1 MGGKSILVFILVK
14 YSQFL
19 YENIRLTSAAGTVTK
34 GRDINTQGMF
44 PIRGKIP
51 NAFRTP
57 RNAFLA
63 NAEVQGIIKIVTGQ
77 DAARFNRNF
86 DPNKDV
92 EWEKIIFM
100 ADADIDGYHIASLL
114 LRFFILYMPQ
124 LIQAG
129 KVYKAVP
136 PLYSIPKKGGEEYFT
151 RNIDFVK
158 YIQKSYLTNNKVTT
172 LNGKSQLS
180 GKDATLFFMNNEDYI
195 YWLERLANTYSV
207 EPKLVEMALFHYIRG
222 DKLSDIQKDLKKMY
236 RFMDVK
242 KVGNIIVYS
251 GTIKESVF
259 LPIHEQMLKD
269 SAEMIKIINKNK
281 EWYYKINGEIG
292 TIYDIMEGFEKTQ
305 PSHLQRYKGLGEMDE
320 DQLAESTLLPDITI
334 PLKVDDGKRTRNVTG
349 NRTLI
354 RYTLED
360 AKEEIELIRKY
371 ESDYSQLFKFVGN
384 VSRQDLID

>member
-1 MGGKSILVFILVK
+1 MTLVK

-19 YENIRLTSAAGTVTK
+19 YENIRLTA
-34 GRDINTQGMF
+34 
-44 PIRGKIP
+44 
-51 NAFRTP
+51 
-57 RNAFLA
+57 
-63 NAEVQGIIKIVTGQ
+63 
-77 DAARFNRNF
+77 
-86 DPNKDV
+86 DV
-92 EWEKIIFM
+92 
-100 ADADIDGYHIASLL
+100 DGSHIASLL
-114 LRFFILYMPQ
+114 LRFFIMYMPQ

-158 YIQKSYLTNNKVTT
+158 YIQKLYLSNNKVTT

-180 GKDATLFFMNNEDYI
+180 GKEATLFFMNNEDYI

-207 EPKLVEMALFHYIRG
+207 EPKLMEMALFHYIKG
-222 DKLSDIQKDLKKMY
+222 DNVSTIQKDLKKMY

-242 KVGNIIVYS
+242 KVNNTMLFS
-251 GTIKESVF
+251 GTIKESNF
-259 LPIHEQMLKD
+259 LFMNDQMIKSKD
-269 SAEMIKIINKNK
+269 SQEMIRIMNKNK
-281 EWYYKINGEIG
+281 EWYYKINGEVG
-292 TIYDIMEGFEKTQ
+292 SIYDVMKGFEKTQ
-305 PSHLQRYKGLGEMDE
+305 PNHLQRYKGLGEMDE
-320 DQLAESTLLPDITI
+320 DQLAESTLLPNITI
-334 PLKVDDGKRTRNVTG
+334 PLKVDDGKKTKQVTG

>member
-1 MGGKSILVFILVK
+1 
-14 YSQFL
+14 
-19 YENIRLTSAAGTVTK
+19 
-34 GRDINTQGMF
+34 
-44 PIRGKIP
+44 
-51 NAFRTP
+51 
-57 RNAFLA
+57 
-63 NAEVQGIIKIVTGQ
+63 
-77 DAARFNRNF
+77 
-86 DPNKDV
+86 
-92 EWEKIIFM
+92 
-100 ADADIDGYHIASLL
+100 
-114 LRFFILYMPQ
+114 MPQ

-136 PLYSIPKKGGEEYFT
+136 PLYSIPKKGGEEYFK

-158 YIQKSYLTNNKVTT
+158 YIQKLYLTNNKVTT

-207 EPKLVEMALFHYIRG
+207 EPKLIEMALFHYIRG

-281 EWYYKINGEIG
+281 EWYYKINGTVG
-292 TIYDIMEGFEKTQ
+292 SIYDVMEGFKKTQ
-305 PSHLQRYKGLGEMDE
+305 PNHLQRYKGLGEMDE